1 MKLSRKS
8 DYALRAVKHL
18 ANLPKGQ
25 LGSISSVAE
34 AAQVPREFLA
44 KILKD
49 LTRAGILVAFQGVK
63 GGYRLVP
70 LAKEVTFLQVI
81 EAIDGPININ
91 LCTSGP
97 NCGCDQYEDCNMRKF
112 WDTQEVNFKKALQRE
127 HFGKYK
133 NRKGARA

>member
-1 MKLSRKS
+1 MRLSRKS

-18 ANLPKGQ
+18 SNLPKGQ
-25 LGSISSVAE
+25 LGSISAVAE
-34 AAQVPREFLA
+34 GAQVPREFLA

-63 GGYRLVP
+63 GGYRLVRLP
-70 LAKEVTFLQVI
+70 KEVTFLQVI

-91 LCTSGP
+91 LCTAGP
-97 NCGCDQYEDCNMRKF
+97 NCGCDQYEDCPMRNF
-112 WDTQEVNFKKALQRE
+112 WDTQETGFKKALQRQ

-133 NRKGARA
+133 DRKSTKK